1 VKGGLN
7 INKGAGET
15 TPSVV
20 KMSLMR
26 WLVAVVALVG
36 LCHQVQGQL
45 GLPGNNYIEKQLLC
59 ALDKGPCDALG
70 RQIKGALPEIIGKNC
85 QTCDTRQVA
94 NARRIARY
102 VQTKYPDV
110 WNALVQKYSGK
121 N

>member
-70 RQIKGALPEIIGKNC
+70 RQIKGEALSESWNEW
-85 QTCDTRQVA
+85 
-94 NARRIARY
+94 
-102 VQTKYPDV
+102 VQCRVVGLD
-110 WNALVQKYSGK
+110 
-121 N
+121 